1 MIKTDVLVLGGGLAG
16 LSTAYHLQ
24 RLGGQSVLVVEKKD
38 RAGGLA
44 GSVFARGYTFDHT
57 GHLLHLHDPYGRKL
71 VLDLLKG
78 RTSLIAR
85 SSWIYSQGRY
95 TRYPFQANTYGL
107 PEKTVDECVIGF
119 LKTLGRRPAKA
130 GAREDFRSFCLRHFG
145 DGISRHFM
153 FPYNRKLWR
162 TTLDRLTAEWQ
173 GGFVPKPTAG
183 EVLRGALMD
192 QTEGFGYNAVFHY
205 PRRGGIQALPDALA
219 ERLDP
224 GTLLTGH
231 AVLGIDLK
239 RRRAL
244 VAGLGEVGYE
254 RLVNTLP
261 LPAFLDLSGELP
273 PGVAKARRALR
284 WNSVWCLNLGIERE
298 RVSDKHWIYF
308 PERRFPFYR
317 VGFYSNFA
325 ASNAPSQTSS
335 LYVEFSRKP
344 SENVSVPALERSAL
358 AALRACAV
366 LRHGDRIAARHWM
379 RIPCAYV
386 LYDFNRAPAL
396 AAIAPFLKKN
406 GVDSIGRYGAWKYSF
421 MEAALLDGKA
431 CAESLMGAK
440 LR

>member
-24 RLGGQSVLVVEKKD
+24 TSGKKSVLVVEKKE

-44 GSVFARGYTFDHT
+44 GSVRFRGFTFDHT
-57 GHLLHLHDPYGRKL
+57 GHLLHLHDPYGRRL
-71 VLDLLKG
+71 ILDLLKG

-85 SSWIYSQGRY
+85 SSWIFSQGRY

-107 PEKTVDECVIGF
+107 PEKTADECVVGF
-119 LKTLGRRPAKA
+119 LKTLEGRAAAA
-130 GAREDFRSFCLRHFG
+130 GPRGDFRSFCLRHFG
-145 DGISRHFM
+145 DGVSRHFM

-162 TTLDRLTAEWQ
+162 VPLNRLTADWQ

-192 QTEGFGYNAVFHY
+192 QREGFGYNAVFHY

-219 ERLDP
+219 GRLAP

-231 AVLGIDLK
+231 AVLGLDLR

-244 VAGLGEVGYE
+244 VAGLGEVAYE

-273 PGVAKARRALR
+273 ANVAKARRALR
-284 WNSVWCLNLGIERE
+284 WNAVWCLNLGVERT
-298 RVSDKHWIYF
+298 RVSDKHWVYF
-308 PERRFPFYR
+308 PEKRFPFYR

-325 ASNAPSQTSS
+325 ASNAPRGSSS

-344 SENVSVPALERSAL
+344 SEPVSLPALERSAL
-358 AALRACAV
+358 AALRACGV
-366 LRHGDRIAARHWM
+366 LRHGDRIVARLWM

-421 MEAALLDGKA
+421 MEAAILDGRA
-431 CAESLMGAK
+431 CAESLLEPK
-440 LR
+440 RR